1 MRENSTS
8 RCRLFYLAKMRVYCL
23 SQGKREETLLCLFM
37 VLWSRKVARG
47 SAMAE
52 EPETQDG
59 IAAAV
64 TAIAAAVFFLDAT
77 KKYGRIIT
85 SFAVVPFA
93 LARVARVVKSV
104 DVNSPSP
111 CSARPFFFHG
121 DVDDRV
127 KFLLRQRACLVAQGL
142 AIVSPYTAL
151 ERRGRRKTNFT
162 SRDRAS
168 TQHPH

>member
-1 MRENSTS
+1 
-8 RCRLFYLAKMRVYCL
+8 MRVYCL
-23 SQGKREETLLCLFM
+23 TFRGVREKKRSFVSLW
-37 VLWSRKVARG
+37 WSRKVARG

-85 SFAVVPFA
+85 SFAVVSFA

-151 ERRGRRKTNFT
+151 ERRRRRKTNFT

-168 TQHPH
+168 TQHPHWTSIDCKG